1 MSSLS
6 TGSKFSSGVCNYPG
20 IRNNHNNPEIQNDKG
35 QKTQMHT
42 RVLSLITNIKVV
54 FRGLNNRIIT
64 WLHVEKQTV
73 LRLRNRDNSSW

>member
-20 IRNNHNNPEIQNDKG
+20 IRNNHNNPEK

-64 WLHVEKQTV
+64 WLHVEKQRV